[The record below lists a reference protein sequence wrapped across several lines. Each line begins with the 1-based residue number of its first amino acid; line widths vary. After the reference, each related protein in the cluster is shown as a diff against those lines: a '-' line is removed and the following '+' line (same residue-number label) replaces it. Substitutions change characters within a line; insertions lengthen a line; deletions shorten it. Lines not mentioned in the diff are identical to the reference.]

1 VALNAGARVSMDDAW
16 APEAPAAF
24 ADAVGFR
31 DAMACLAS
39 GVAVVACMDGNRPR
53 GLLVSSMTSLS
64 VEPPRMLFCV
74 RKAAGS
80 HDALVRARRCSLSVL
95 SDAHADEAERFST
108 ATPAADRFGSGAWRL
123 EAGRPP
129 VHSGAMIGLT
139 GVISQR
145 TDAGSHS
152 VFFLDIETIEVMQP
166 RAAGPLIYFGR
177 AFRTLAPN
185 SRRPE

>member
-1 VALNAGARVSMDDAW
+1 VALNAGARVAIDEPRVDD
-16 APEAPAAF
+16 APAAL
-24 ADAVGFR
+24 ADAVRFR
-31 DAMACLAS
+31 DAMARMAS
-39 GVAVVACMDGNRPR
+39 GVAVVACTDENRPR

-95 SDAHADEAERFST
+95 SDADADEADRFST
-108 ATPAADRFGSGAWRL
+108 ATDATDRFGSDAWRL
-123 EAGRPP
+123 EAGHPP
-129 VHSGAMIGLT
+129 VHTGAMIGLT

-152 VFFLDIETIEVMQP
+152 VFFLDIETIAIIEA
-166 RAAGPLIYFGR
+166 RAARPLIYFGR
-177 AFRTLAPN
+177 AFRTLAP
-185 SRRPE
+185 ETLKA

>member
-1 VALNAGARVSMDDAW
+1 VAVNDVARVVMEEAW
-16 APEAPAAF
+16 APGAPAAF
-24 ADAVGFR
+24 ADAVRFR
-31 DAMACLAS
+31 DAMARMAS

-64 VEPPRMLFCV
+64 IEPPRMLFCV

-95 SDAHADEAERFST
+95 SDADADEANRFST
-108 ATPAADRFGSGAWRL
+108 AMPAADRFGSGAWRL

-129 VHSGAMIGLT
+129 VHSGAMISLT

-152 VFFLDIETIEVMQP
+152 VFFLDIETIETPRP

-177 AFRTLAPN
+177 AFRTLAPE
-185 SRRPE
+185 SHKA